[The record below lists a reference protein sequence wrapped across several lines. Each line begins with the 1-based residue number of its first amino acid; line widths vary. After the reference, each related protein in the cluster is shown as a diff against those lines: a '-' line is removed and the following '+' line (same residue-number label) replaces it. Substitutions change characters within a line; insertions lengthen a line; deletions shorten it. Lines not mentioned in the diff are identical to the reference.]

1 MGGLEM
7 KKIAV
12 LSAVLL
18 AAVSCY
24 DPYIKDY
31 DFNAVYVAYQYDLR
45 TFVVGEGMK
54 FRLTAGLGGV
64 LENDRDRKVDFEID
78 PQLVTGK
85 LNWYWPGVTED
96 VTAFSEMS
104 GKTSYGKISQSYV
117 TEALAASGISELQP
131 LPRSVYY
138 LSDDSI
144 VINEGRMTG
153 SVTVEADSL
162 AFLSLPQ
169 AAGRTRYA
177 IGFKIV
183 SADADS
189 VLRQKAY
196 QVCAVRYENMFFGYW
211 YHGGETT
218 VVDSGGNVVETRSY
232 PLRIPS
238 DPSTS
243 EVYTLST
250 CAPNA
255 VTTNYMGDGEGSL
268 KLVYDGGSVKVS
280 SNDPTRKVV
289 DMESTFNRASLL
301 QDRKLF
307 LNYRYEN
314 PDGSTSIVKD
324 TLAFRNRIRDGVNE
338 WQDSNISHYEK
349 Q

>member
-1 MGGLEM
+1 
-7 KKIAV
+7 
-12 LSAVLL
+12 
-18 AAVSCY
+18 
-24 DPYIKDY
+24 
-31 DFNAVYVAYQYDLR
+31 
-45 TFVVGEGMK
+45 
-54 FRLTAGLGGV
+54 
-64 LENDRDRKVDFEID
+64 
-78 PQLVTGK
+78 
-85 LNWYWPGVTED
+85 
-96 VTAFSEMS
+96 
-104 GKTSYGKISQSYV
+104 
-117 TEALAASGISELQP
+117 
-131 LPRSVYY
+131 
-138 LSDDSI
+138 
-144 VINEGRMTG
+144 
-153 SVTVEADSL
+153 
-162 AFLSLPQ
+162 
-169 AAGRTRYA
+169 
-177 IGFKIV
+177 
-183 SADADS
+183 
-189 VLRQKAY
+189 
-196 QVCAVRYENMFFGYW
+196 MFFGYW

-255 VTTNYMGDGEGSL
+255 VTTNYLGDGEGSL
-268 KLVYDGGSVKVS
+268 KLVYDGGFVKVS

-314 PDGSTSIVKD
+314 PDGTTCIVKD